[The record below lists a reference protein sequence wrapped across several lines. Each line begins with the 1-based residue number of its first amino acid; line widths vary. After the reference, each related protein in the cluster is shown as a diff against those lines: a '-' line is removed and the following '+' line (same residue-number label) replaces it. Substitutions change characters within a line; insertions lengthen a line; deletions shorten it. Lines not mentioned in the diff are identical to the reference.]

1 MKGGTTMS
9 NDKSKEM
16 QVKEK
21 QEAAVPEQTFPGPY
35 FTPAVDIFE
44 TDKAIT
50 LLADLPGVKPEGLS
64 IDLKDN
70 VLTLTGEIAP
80 FEAANEEDLVIE
92 YEVGKYFRQFTISD
106 IISQE
111 KIEANLNDG
120 VLKLTLPKAEK
131 AQPRKIT
138 ITA

>member
-1 MKGGTTMS
+1 MS

-21 QEAAVPEQTFPGPY
+21 QEVAAPEQTAPGPY
-35 FTPAVDIFE
+35 YTPAVDIYE
-44 TDKAIT
+44 TDQAIT
-50 LLADLPGVKPEGLS
+50 LLADLPGVKAEGLTV
-64 IDLKDN
+64 DLRDN
-70 VLTLTGEIAP
+70 VLTLTGDIAP
-80 FEAANEEDLVIE
+80 FENAQEEDIVIE

-106 IISQE
+106 IINQE

-131 AQPRKIT
+131 AQPRKIA
-138 ITA
+138 IKC

>member
-1 MKGGTTMS
+1 VKG
-9 NDKSKEM
+9 
-16 QVKEK
+16 K
-21 QEAAVPEQTFPGPY
+21 QEVAAPEQTSPGPY
-35 FTPAVDIFE
+35 FTPSVDIFE

-50 LLADLPGVKPEGLS
+50 LLADLPGVKPEGLC

-80 FEAANEEDLVIE
+80 FESANEEDLVIE

-131 AQPRKIT
+131 AQPRKIAVT
-138 ITA
+138 T

>member
-1 MKGGTTMS
+1 MS
-9 NDKSKEM
+9 NDKTKEM

-21 QEAAVPEQTFPGPY
+21 QEVAAPEQTFPGPY

-50 LLADLPGVKPEGLS
+50 LLADLPGVKPEGLT

-70 VLTLTGEIAP
+70 VLTLTGDIAP
-80 FEAANEEDLVIE
+80 FESANEEDLVIE

-106 IISQE
+106 IINQE
-111 KIEANLNDG
+111 KIGANLNDG

-138 ITA
+138 VTT